1 MKNNIKTERKE
12 AIALGYDPEGSDSPH
27 VLAKGKGIIADN
39 IITKA
44 EENNIPI
51 QEDPSLVSLLSKLNI
66 NENIPDELY
75 QVVAEL
81 FAFVYRID
89 QKIDEK

>member
-1 MKNNIKTERKE
+1 MKKENERKE
-12 AIALGYDPEGSDSPH
+12 AIALGYDTSEMDTPR

-39 IITKA
+39 IIAKA
-44 EENNIPI
+44 EESNIPI
-51 QEDPSLVSLLSKLNI
+51 QEDPSLVQLLSKLNI
-66 NENIPDELY
+66 NEDIPEELY

-89 QKIDEK
+89 KKIQQ